1 MTGPRRNEIRRHPE
15 ILGTLPRLA
24 CGYSE
29 VGRQKLPSMVRES
42 ESSFASLPALAS
54 SKNRFTV
61 RVGERYRA
69 LGRLDSSTLIWVWI
83 GSHAEYDRLVRSI

>member
-1 MTGPRRNEIRRHPE
+1 MKSVATRRFWVLFRA
-15 ILGTLPRLA
+15 LP
-24 CGYSE
+24 
-29 VGRQKLPSMVRES
+29 VDIQKLAVKNYRLWCENPNHPSLHFR
-42 ESSFASLPALAS
+42 LLQG